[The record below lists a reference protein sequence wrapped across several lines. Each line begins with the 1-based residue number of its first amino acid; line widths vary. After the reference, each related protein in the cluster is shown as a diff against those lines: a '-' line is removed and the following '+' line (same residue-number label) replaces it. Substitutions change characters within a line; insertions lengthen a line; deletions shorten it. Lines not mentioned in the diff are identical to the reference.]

1 MKKGEACPLFSL
13 LLTGCALLP
22 APNPMASV
30 QVQPAGEPRCILVL
44 FPGAGDHAGEYE
56 KFGFFKRVQDRALP
70 VVVAAAD
77 ATLGYYMTNTLQ
89 ERVEADVIA
98 PLRARHPKAKLW
110 VAGISMG
117 GFGALFY
124 AQQHA
129 EQVEGVLAMAPFLGS
144 PDIAEEVRA
153 SGGLAKWKAPP
164 KAKVLDDQNFQRQLW
179 RWLQEATTP
188 GAKAPQIHL
197 GYGVEDGISVQGAVL
212 ASALPSGRVTIKPG
226 GHVWEAWTPIF
237 EEFLDGKDFRAAC
250 GP

>member
-1 MKKGEACPLFSL
+1 MTRAKKGGLFFL
-13 LLTGCALLP
+13 LLGGCAFTQ

-30 QVQPAGEPRCILVL
+30 QVAPAGEPKCILVL

-56 KFGFFKRVQDRALP
+56 KFGFFQRVQDRALP

-77 ATLGYYMTNTLQ
+77 ATLGYYMTNTMQ
-89 ERVEADVIA
+89 PRVEADVIA
-98 PLRARHPKAKLW
+98 PLRARYPKAKLW

-153 SGGLAKWKAPP
+153 SGGLSKWKAPP
-164 KAKVLDDQNFQRQLW
+164 RAQVVDDRNYQRQLW
-179 RWLQEATTP
+179 RWLQEATVP

-237 EEFLDGKDFRAAC
+237 EEFLDGKAFRESC